1 MVNLWI
7 ALALGVIFIIITV
20 VVMGTLGV
28 NMFGKMLK
36 GFFSMALKVGVI
48 ALFVYWLVEWDNF
61 VFDVL
66 FVMRARLRSTS
77 YVIPVLAGL
86 FVGTMLTGAGLLL
99 VTITSLAALSAC
111 FVLPVFAIL
120 LTGTADVLAR
130 SMSMYYA
137 GLRHHNQFYYYML
150 GNGATHHEALSYLTR
165 RAVQQAA
172 ACGIRALVGG
182 TPVGAGAAM
191 MLAMIMVGSTVVDA
205 VVLFVLLLLGVF
217 CSSIVAT
224 VVAVKVARRYS
235 LDAYG
240 RMKNTK

>member
-1 MVNLWI
+1 
-7 ALALGVIFIIITV
+7 
-20 VVMGTLGV
+20 MGTLGV

-48 ALFVYWLVEWDNF
+48 ALFVYWLVEWDSF

-66 FVMRARLRSTS
+66 FVIAMLFYSAIEVKVRARLRSTS

-86 FVGTMLTGAGLLL
+86 FAGTMLTGAGLLL
-99 VTITSLAALSAC
+99 VNITSLAALSAC

-172 ACGIRALVGG
+172 ACGISALVGG
-182 TPVGAGAAM
+182 VS
-191 MLAMIMVGSTVVDA
+191 IMT
-205 VVLFVLLLLGVF
+205 
-217 CSSIVAT
+217 
-224 VVAVKVARRYS
+224 
-235 LDAYG
+235 
-240 RMKNTK
+240 

>member
-1 MVNLWI
+1 M
-7 ALALGVIFIIITV
+7 ALGVIFIIITV

-66 FVMRARLRSTS
+66 FVIAMLFYSAIEVKVRARLRSTS

-86 FVGTMLTGAGLLL
+86 FAGTMLTGAGLLL
-99 VTITSLAALSAC
+99 VNITSLAALSAC

-172 ACGIRALVGG
+172 ACA
-182 TPVGAGAAM
+182 
-191 MLAMIMVGSTVVDA
+191 
-205 VVLFVLLLLGVF
+205 
-217 CSSIVAT
+217 
-224 VVAVKVARRYS
+224 
-235 LDAYG
+235 
-240 RMKNTK
+240 